1 MKLFGKKQTKA
12 YLGVD
17 IGASGIKLVELKAE
31 GGRARLLTYG
41 FTDVISGK
49 EDGPAR
55 PDDRGRSGGLLIQDP
70 ARASSVLKELIKA
83 SGAKSRKA
91 MVSLPVSNVYSSVIA
106 IPEPKNQEE
115 AKPIIEAQARKLVPM
130 PLEEMVLSST
140 FVDPV
145 KKESVLK
152 KKVGKGGKVGEEE
165 NNEKIE
171 APKKQKNVRVLISAA
186 PRSLVQNYVEIFK
199 GAGVELLALD
209 IESFGLIRSL
219 IGKDRSTVLL
229 VDMGARRTNL
239 TVVEKGIP
247 FFTRSVQVGG
257 MDFTQA
263 VGKALGVEA
272 AEAEQIKF
280 DLAMSELSGLVPK
293 LVEQVFGQLRN
304 EVSYVFDQYK
314 RQELSDNKRVEKIV
328 LTGGSAHL
336 PGMVEFFV
344 NALNLNT
351 YIGDP
356 WARVA
361 VPEDLRLLLD
371 TVGPSLSIAVGLAM
385 RDLE

>member
-1 MKLFGKKQTKA
+1 MKFFSKHKSKS
-12 YLGVD
+12 YLGID
-17 IGASGIKLVELKAE
+17 IGASGMKLVELAGE
-31 GGRARLLTYG
+31 HGRARLLTYG
-41 FTDVISGK
+41 FTDQIPT
-49 EDGPAR
+49 EE
-55 PDDRGRSGGLLIQDP
+55 GRALTQDP
-70 ARASSVLKELIKA
+70 KHASEVLKELLKS
-83 SGAKSRKA
+83 SGAQSRRA
-91 MVSLPVSNVYSSVIA
+91 MVSLPVSSVYSSVIA

-115 AKPIIEAQARKLVPM
+115 AKPLIEAQARKLIPM

-152 KKVGKGGKVGEEE
+152 KEVGKGERGKGLGARDQDA
-165 NNEKIE
+165 KFE

-199 GAGVELLALD
+199 GAGVELVALD

-229 VDMGARRTNL
+229 VDLGARRTNL

-257 MDFTQA
+257 RDFTQA
-263 VGKALGVEA
+263 IATALGVEPT
-272 AEAEQIKF
+272 EAEQMKF
-280 DLAMSELSGLVPK
+280 DLAMSGLADVAPK
-293 LVEQVFGQLRN
+293 MVKQVFGQLIN
-304 EVSYVFDQYK
+304 EVSYVFEQYK
-314 RQELSDNKRVEKIV
+314 RQELSDSKRVEKII

-336 PGMVEFFV
+336 PGMKEFFV
-344 NALNLNT
+344 SSLNLNT
-351 YIGDP
+351 YVGDP
-356 WARVA
+356 WARVV

-371 TVGPSLSIAVGLAM
+371 TVGPGLSIATGLAM

>member
-1 MKLFGKKQTKA
+1 MKLFGRKQSKS

-17 IGASGIKLVELKAE
+17 IGASGIKLVELSGE
-31 GGRARLLTYG
+31 RGRARLLTYG
-41 FTDVISGK
+41 FTDAIASMDAK
-49 EDGPAR
+49 M
-55 PDDRGRSGGLLIQDP
+55 LIQDP
-70 ARASSVLKELIKA
+70 ARASVVLKELIKA
-83 SGAKSRKA
+83 SGAQSRRA
-91 MVSLPVSNVYSSVIA
+91 MVSLPVSSVYSSVIA

-115 AKPIIEAQARKLVPM
+115 AKPLIEAQARKLVSM

-145 KKESVLK
+145 KKETVLK
-152 KKVGKGGKVGEEE
+152 KKIGKAGSRHPEPAEASP
-165 NNEKIE
+165 IE

-186 PRSLVQNYVEIFK
+186 PRSLVQTYVEIFK

-219 IGKDRSTVLL
+219 IGKDRSTILL

-257 MDFTQA
+257 ADFTQA
-263 VGKALGVEA
+263 VAKALRVEA
-272 AEAEQIKF
+272 KEAEQIKF
-280 DLAMSELSGLVPK
+280 DLAMSELSDVAPK
-293 LVEQVFGQLRN
+293 LVSQVFGQLRN
-304 EVSYVFDQYK
+304 EISYVFEQYK
-314 RQELSDNKRVEKIV
+314 LQELSDNKHVEKII

-336 PGMVEFFV
+336 PGMTEFFV
-344 NALNLNT
+344 SALNLNT
-351 YIGDP
+351 YVGDP
-356 WARVA
+356 WARVV

-385 RDLE
+385 RDLD

>member
-1 MKLFGKKQTKA
+1 MRLFGKKQAKS

-17 IGASGIKLVELKAE
+17 IGASGIKLVELAAE
-31 GGRARLLTYG
+31 RGRARLLTYG
-41 FTDVISGK
+41 FTDAIPTPDGK
-49 EDGPAR
+49 
-55 PDDRGRSGGLLIQDP
+55 LLIQDP
-70 ARASSVLKELIKA
+70 ARATAVLKELLKT
-83 SGAKSRKA
+83 SGAQSRRA
-91 MVSLPVSNVYSSVIA
+91 MVSLPVSSVYSSVIA

-115 AKPIIEAQARKLVPM
+115 AKPLIEAQARKLVSM

-145 KKESVLK
+145 KKETVLK
-152 KKVGKGGKVGEEE
+152 KEIGKTGLRHPEPLDGSSQ
-165 NNEKIE
+165 EKIE

-186 PRSLVQNYVEIFK
+186 PRSLVQTYVEIFK

-219 IGKDRSTVLL
+219 IGKDRSTTLL

-257 MDFTQA
+257 ADFTAA
-263 VGKALGVEA
+263 VAKALGVTPE
-272 AEAEQIKF
+272 EAEQIKF
-280 DLAMSELSGLVPK
+280 DLAMSHLSDLAPK
-293 LVEQVFGQLRN
+293 LVSQVFGQLRN
-304 EVSYVFDQYK
+304 EISYVFEQYK
-314 RQELSDNKRVEKIV
+314 RQELSDNKRVEKII

-336 PGMVEFFV
+336 PGMTEFFV
-344 NALNLNT
+344 SALNLNT
-351 YIGDP
+351 YVGDP
-356 WARVA
+356 WARVV

-385 RDLE
+385 RDLD